1 MIISFK
7 NLKRLGVSG
16 MTIFPII
23 FLRSKEL
30 KNDVRIINHERI
42 HIRQQVEM
50 LVIPFY
56 IIYLIEYL
64 IGRLK
69 YKSHFEA
76 YLNISFEREA
86 FINDGNLDYLRNRKP
101 WCWTHYIKI
110 DNKHETK
117 ELWNT
122 TRKSIKNRTGIK

>member
-1 MIISFK
+1 MVIIFK

-30 KNDVRIINHERI
+30 KNDVRIMNHERI

-56 IIYLIEYL
+56 IIYLIEY
-64 IGRLK
+64 IFGRLK

-86 FINDGNLDYLRNRKP
+86 FINDVNLDYLIKRKP
-101 WCWTHYIKI
+101 WCWSHYIKI
-110 DNKHETK
+110 DNNHKTK
-117 ELWNT
+117 VLWNT

>member
-1 MIISFK
+1 MIIIFK

-30 KNDVRIINHERI
+30 KNDIRVMNHERI
-42 HIRQQVEM
+42 HIRQQIEM

-69 YKSHFEA
+69 YKNHFEA

-86 FINDGNLDYLRNRKP
+86 FINDRNLAYLKVRKF
-101 WCWTHYIKI
+101 WEWARYIKI
-110 DNKHETK
+110 GNNYELN
-117 ELWNT
+117 ELWIS
-122 TRKSIKNRTGIK
+122 TRKSIKKR